1 MRFLG
6 IDPGTTR
13 IGYGLVEGSKTP
25 KLVSYGVIE
34 VEASSES
41 ARLAELSQRLTALLS
56 DTELAAAGVE
66 RIFFSKNRKTA
77 ISVAQA
83 RGVIVSK
90 LTERGIH
97 IVEWH
102 PSAVKLAV
110 TNYGKADKLAVKN
123 MVCRI
128 LNVSD
133 LPGHDDAT
141 DALAIAIATAFNHS
155 TIKI

>member
-1 MRFLG
+1 MKFLG

-34 VEASSES
+34 IRAVRDSD
-41 ARLAELSQRLTALLS
+41 RLLELSKRFAELLTSSGA
-56 DTELAAAGVE
+56 TVAGVE

-83 RGVIVSK
+83 RGVILSK
-90 LTERGIH
+90 LTEKGIT

-110 TNYGKADKLAVKN
+110 TNYGRADKYAVKT
-123 MVCRI
+123 MVQKI
-128 LNVSD
+128 LGVGD
-133 LPGHDDAT
+133 LTGHDDAT
-141 DALAIAIATAFNHS
+141 DALAIAIATAFNH
-155 TIKI
+155 TGA